1 MDEKSLASAAK
12 GTASVDTAGSRDP
25 HPGAAPSRALD
36 PAPGPSLTLKLEPTE
51 AAPSLTLK
59 LEPTETAPSL
69 ALKLEPTEA
78 APSLA
83 LKLESS
89 DAAPSLTSG
98 TNGPSLALI
107 LESANEP
114 GPSLTLQT
122 EGPSLALNL
131 DSGSDH
137 VDGDDERSSM
147 KVEIPAGLLAEG
159 LPGPLALQLD
169 QGFMSETFTSELR
182 PTDSDGH
189 RIKVQTGQEFKVRGA
204 LWKAS
209 NNVDEA
215 RAGTFLGEILLAMN
229 AVTKEQV
236 ERALAIQE
244 ERGGQL
250 GRILVSI
257 GACSES
263 QISRAVFEQV
273 RLRTSRG
280 QSDASAAARIN
291 PEAAG
296 LRVLSRPLLTSVV
309 LFSVDAATLVVAA
322 LLGAFMDFVLADGF
336 VLTREAFVVAP
347 TLVLCL
353 VVYFSL
359 DLYSP
364 LAKSAPDELREM
376 VLGTSLVHVSM
387 IILSISGNLATRWH
401 LLSKITWWIATI
413 ALVPLVRAIVRGRLS
428 KTSWWGIPVIVLG
441 AAKTGRLVVRTL
453 NSQPRN
459 GLKPVVL
466 LDDDRAK
473 HGTLLAS
480 QVNGKDVDVH
490 SINVH
495 SGSFLSEASRARL
508 ADELLGPDDAPASS
522 RQPGLEDIGSYPPP
536 NAPIEIQTPGAA
548 FPVKSSLWPR
558 GKFAEVEG
566 VPLVGDLSLAPIL
579 AQRLKIPYAIVAMPG
594 QPSDALLSVVE
605 RVGGRFSHLLV
616 IPDLFG
622 FATLGVPAKSV
633 GSVLGVE
640 VRQQLLLP
648 WPRLAKR
655 ILDTSFTLL
664 GSLFVLPFLVIIA
677 LLIKLDSKGP
687 IFYMQKRLGK
697 NGNYFT
703 AAKFR
708 TMHGDGE
715 SRLKAVLESDPALRE
730 EYEIY
735 HKLRKDPRVTRIGR
749 VLRKYSLDE
758 FPQLWNVIRG
768 DMSLV
773 GPRPYIEREIPEM
786 GGNEK
791 LILRATPGMTG
802 MWQVSDRNASSF
814 AWRVQVDVHY
824 VRNWS
829 PWLDIYILAKT
840 VGVVVRGSGV

>member
-1 MDEKSLASAAK
+1 MTLDEK
-12 GTASVDTAGSRDP
+12 TIP
-25 HPGAAPSRALD
+25 E
-36 PAPGPSLTLKLEPTE
+36 PAPEKLVG
-51 AAPSLTLK
+51 S
-59 LEPTETAPSL
+59 TETA
-69 ALKLEPTEA
+69 
-78 APSLA
+78 
-83 LKLESS
+83 
-89 DAAPSLTSG
+89 
-98 TNGPSLALI
+98 
-107 LESANEP
+107 
-114 GPSLTLQT
+114 
-122 EGPSLALNL
+122 EGPPAGGFGLSLEL
-131 DSGSDH
+131 DSDSREPFDH
-137 VDGDDERSSM
+137 PKPELHKFALDVDERGSI
-147 KVEIPAGLLAEG
+147 KIEIPAGLLAEG

-169 QGFMSETFTSELR
+169 QQQLSDNFSNLPPASQ
-182 PTDSDGH
+182 DGH
-189 RIKVQTGQEFKVRGA
+189 DVKVPTGQAFKVRGA
-204 LWKAS
+204 LFGRSKH
-209 NNVDEA
+209 VDEEKK
-215 RAGTFLGEILLAMN
+215 GTFLGEILVLMG
-229 AVTKEQV
+229 AVTIEDV
-236 ERALAIQE
+236 ERALAEQE
-244 ERGGQL
+244 EHGGQL
-250 GRILVSI
+250 GRILVSF
-257 GACSES
+257 GVCSED

-273 RLRTSRG
+273 RKRQEMGYADVST
-280 QSDASAAARIN
+280 AARSN
-291 PEAAG
+291 PAAAG
-296 LRVLSRPLLTSVV
+296 LRVLSRPILTSFV
-309 LFSVDAATLVVAA
+309 LFGVDAGTLVFAA
-322 LLGAFMDFVLADGF
+322 LMGVLVDFFLADGF
-336 VLTREAFVVAP
+336 VLYREAYVVVP
-347 TLVLCL
+347 TLFLCI
-353 VVYFSL
+353 VVYAFL
-359 DLYSP
+359 ELYSP
-364 LAKSAPDELREM
+364 LAKSAPDELREI
-376 VLGTSLVHVSM
+376 VLGTSIVHAAM
-387 IILSISGNLATRWH
+387 FILSVSGNLATRWH
-401 LLSKITWWIATI
+401 LLSKLIWWIATI
-413 ALVPLVRAIVRGRLS
+413 ALVPLVRAVVRGKLS
-428 KTSWWGIPVIVLG
+428 RTGWWGIPVIVLG
-441 AAKTGRLVVRTL
+441 AGKTGRLVVRTL
-453 NSQPRN
+453 QAQPRS

-466 LDDDRAK
+466 LDDDRSK

-495 SGSFLSEASRARL
+495 AATFLSEVSRARL
-508 ADELLGPDDAPASS
+508 AAELLGPDDKPDT
-522 RQPGLEDIGSYPPP
+522 RGRDELESYPPP
-536 NAPIEIQTPGAA
+536 NAPIDKQTPGSA

-579 AQRLKIPYAIVAMPG
+579 AEKLKIPYAIVAMPG
-594 QPSDALLSVVE
+594 QPSDMLLSIVE
-605 RVGGRFSHLLV
+605 RVGGKFSHLLV

-655 ILDTSFTLL
+655 MLDVSFTTV
-664 GSLFVLPFLVIIA
+664 GALFVLPFLVIIA

-687 IFYMQKRLGK
+687 IFYMQNRLGRGGK
-697 NGNYFT
+697 YFP

-715 SRLKAVLESDPALRE
+715 SRLKAVLDADPALRA
-730 EYEIY
+730 EYEVY

-791 LILRATPGMTG
+791 LILWATPGMTG

>member
-1 MDEKSLASAAK
+1 VTSEEKSLAK
-12 GTASVDTAGSRDP
+12 GSLEGDGGG
-25 HPGAAPSRALD
+25 GAAAVD
-36 PAPGPSLTLKLEPTE
+36 EPH
-51 AAPSLTLK
+51 
-59 LEPTETAPSL
+59 APSL
-69 ALKLEPTEA
+69 ALTIGGGEL
-78 APSLA
+78 
-83 LKLESS
+83 
-89 DAAPSLTSG
+89 
-98 TNGPSLALI
+98 
-107 LESANEP
+107 
-114 GPSLTLQT
+114 
-122 EGPSLALNL
+122 EGPSLALQL
-131 DSGSDH
+131 GGGELPHDVHQGLEP
-137 VDGDDERSSM
+137 DERGSI
-147 KVEIPAGLLAEG
+147 KIEIPAGLLAEG

-169 QGFMSETFTSELR
+169 REAMSETLTGALPPADTEAPQLKL
-182 PTDSDGH
+182 PTGP
-189 RIKVQTGQEFKVRGA
+189 EFKVRGA

-209 NNVDEA
+209 NNVDA
-215 RAGTFLGEILLAMN
+215 AKKGSFLGEILVSMG
-229 AVTKEQV
+229 AVTAADV
-236 ERALAIQE
+236 DRALAEQE

-250 GRILVSI
+250 GRILVSF
-257 GACSES
+257 GVCTEE
-263 QISRAVFEQV
+263 QISKAVFEQV
-273 RLRTSRG
+273 RLRAETGFADVST
-280 QSDASAAARIN
+280 AARTN
-291 PEAAG
+291 PAAAG
-296 LRVLSRPLLTSVV
+296 LKVLSRPWLTSLV
-309 LFSVDAATLVVAA
+309 LFGVDAFSLVLAA
-322 LLGAFMDFVLADGF
+322 FLGVVVDFFLADGF
-336 VLTREAFVVAP
+336 VLWRELYVVAP
-347 TLVLCL
+347 TLLLCL
-353 VVYFSL
+353 VVYAFL

-376 VLGTSLVHVSM
+376 VLGTSLVHAAM
-387 IILSISGNLATRWH
+387 FILSVSGNLATRWH
-401 LLSKITWWIATI
+401 LSSKLVWWGATL

-428 KTSWWGIPVIVLG
+428 RTGWWGIPVIVLG
-441 AAKTGRLVVRTL
+441 AAKTGRLIVRTL
-453 NSQPRN
+453 HSQPRN

-480 QVNGKDVDVH
+480 QVNGRDVDVH

-495 SGSFLSEASRARL
+495 AASFLTEASRARL
-508 ADELLGPDDAPASS
+508 ADELLGPDESKVPSP
-522 RQPGLEDIGSYPPP
+522 RVVGEDLGEIGSYPPP
-536 NAPIEIQTPGAA
+536 NAPIDIKTPGQSI
-548 FPVKSSLWPR
+548 PVKSSMWPR

-579 AQRLKIPYAIVAMPG
+579 AKKLKIPYAIVAMPG
-594 QPSDALLSVVE
+594 QPSDTLLSVVE
-605 RVGGRFSHLLV
+605 RVGGQFSHLLV

-655 ILDTSFTLL
+655 ILDVSFTAL
-664 GSLFVLPFLVIIA
+664 GGLFVLPFLVIIA

-687 IFYMQKRLGK
+687 IFYMQKRLGRGGK
-697 NGNYFT
+697 YFK
-703 AAKFR
+703 AWKFR

-715 SRLKAVLESDPALRE
+715 ARLKQVLDSDPALRE

-758 FPQLWNVIRG
+758 FPQLWNVING

>member
-1 MDEKSLASAAK
+1 VTVDEKSLAEREVGPPPAHD
-12 GTASVDTAGSRDP
+12 GGSD
-25 HPGAAPSRALD
+25 GG
-36 PAPGPSLTLKLEPTE
+36 PGPSLLLQVDGGD
-51 AAPSLTLK
+51 AP
-59 LEPTETAPSL
+59 P
-69 ALKLEPTEA
+69 
-78 APSLA
+78 
-83 LKLESS
+83 
-89 DAAPSLTSG
+89 
-98 TNGPSLALI
+98 GPSLALM
-107 LESANEP
+107 LDPAD
-114 GPSLTLQT
+114 GPSPALVL
-122 EGPSLALNL
+122 EPDPPVASVDGGPLLALK
-131 DSGSDH
+131 
-137 VDGDDERSSM
+137 VDGPEERLDEERSSM

-169 QGFMSETFTSELR
+169 QASMTDTFTAELR
-182 PTDSDGH
+182 PEDGD

-209 NNVDEA
+209 NNVDSA
-215 RAGTFLGEILLAMN
+215 KAGTFLGEILLEMN
-229 AVTKEQV
+229 AVTKDQI

-273 RLRTSRG
+273 RQRNQRG
-280 QSDASAAARIN
+280 AHSDVSAAARVN

-296 LRVLSRPLLTSVV
+296 LRVLSRPVLTSLV
-309 LFSVDAATLVVAA
+309 LFAVDLTTLVFAA
-322 LLGAFMDFVLADGF
+322 FLGAFVDFFLADGF
-336 VLTREAFVVAP
+336 VLTREAYVVAP
-347 TLVLCL
+347 TLLLCL
-353 VVYFSL
+353 VVYGSL

-364 LAKSAPDELREM
+364 LAKSAPDELREI
-376 VLGTSLVHVSM
+376 VLSTSLLHVSM
-387 IILSISGNLATRWH
+387 FILSVSGNLSTRWH
-401 LLSKITWWIATI
+401 LLSKLTWWLSTI
-413 ALVPLVRAIVRGRLS
+413 ALVPLVRAVVRGRLS

-441 AAKTGRLVVRTL
+441 AAKTGRLIVRTL
-453 NSQPRN
+453 NAQPRN

-480 QVNGKDVDVH
+480 QVNGRDVDVH

-495 SGSFLSEASRARL
+495 AGTFLSEASRARL
-508 ADELLGPDDAPASS
+508 ADELLGPSSDDGPSS
-522 RQPGLEDIGSYPPP
+522 STRPQLDEVGSYPPP
-536 NAPIEIQTPGAA
+536 NAPIEIQTPSTA
-548 FPVKSSLWPR
+548 FPVKSSMWPR

-579 AQRLKIPYAIVAMPG
+579 AKKLKIPYAIVAMPG
-594 QPSDALLSVVE
+594 QPSDTLLSVVE

-655 ILDTSFTLL
+655 ILDTSFTLV

-715 SRLKAVLESDPALRE
+715 ERLKAVLESDPALRE